1 MIKALSINATYFSY
15 GMTHRLQRI
24 QSQFQLSGRTRD
36 RIWKKIVVNKIIN
49 QSKCLENNLH
59 NENVKLLVNL
69 AKDVSSGDKSNKE
82 AQAARIYFKDL
93 YGKQFKRGRYNDII
107 NSGLNYGYSI
117 LRSFIKRTSFT
128 WIRNEFRY

>member
-1 MIKALSINATYFSY
+1 
-15 GMTHRLQRI
+15 MTHRLQRI

-93 YGKQFKRGRYNDII
+93 YGKEFKRGR
-107 NSGLNYGYSI
+107 
-117 LRSFIKRTSFT
+117 
-128 WIRNEFRY
+128 

>member
-1 MIKALSINATYFSY
+1 
-15 GMTHRLQRI
+15 MTHRLQRI

-69 AKDVSSGDKSNKE
+69 AKDVSSGDKSNKKHRLQE
-82 AQAARIYFKDL
+82 FILKIYTV
-93 YGKQFKRGRYNDII
+93 N
-107 NSGLNYGYSI
+107 NLNVDGTMI
-117 LRSFIKRTSFT
+117 LLTQG
-128 WIRNEFRY
+128 

>member
-1 MIKALSINATYFSY
+1 
-15 GMTHRLQRI
+15 MTHRLQRI

-69 AKDVSSGDKSNKE
+69 AKDVSTGDKSNKE

-117 LRSFIKRTSFT
+117 LRSLLKRTSFT

>member
-1 MIKALSINATYFSY
+1 
-15 GMTHRLQRI
+15 MTHRLQRI

-69 AKDVSSGDKSNKE
+69 AKMLVLEIKVIKKHRLQE
-82 AQAARIYFKDL
+82 FILKIYMV
-93 YGKQFKRGRYNDII
+93 N
-107 NSGLNYGYSI
+107 NLNVGGTMI
-117 LRSFIKRTSFT
+117 LLIQG
-128 WIRNEFRY
+128 

>member
-1 MIKALSINATYFSY
+1 
-15 GMTHRLQRI
+15 MTHRLQRI

-82 AQAARIYFKDL
+82 AQAARIYLKIYTVNNLNVDGTL
-93 YGKQFKRGRYNDII
+93 
-107 NSGLNYGYSI
+107 SGLNYGYSI

-128 WIRNEFRY
+128 WIRNEFIIIVRKKIHLI